1 MSGFISRYTRLISGA
16 AIIVVFSFASSA
28 LADQEVNSGI
38 VNVPN
43 APIVITACKMSRPY
57 SSSYDVR
64 GPVVIGNRT
73 KHALAHVQIVY
84 AFYDNENVR
93 MYQTTQQYS
102 LAEPVLT
109 GDTATLQGGAGL
121 NGSPQLLSRVT
132 CRVQAADFSGNKR
145 WQYGQAWSEKLVP
158 LTTEQTTTTS
168 ESGVGPSQ
176 AIRTQSPALPKITVA
191 VANSWNDTVNGLTL
205 IHDAI
210 IITGGD
216 TDTPVRG
223 NNFVLTMS
231 LANGAK
237 KMIPG
242 LTQQVPRYSK
252 IDPRTGNN
260 IMAYEVAPQEDLG
273 ALGTIVVPAHGTVRA
288 TVTFITN
295 DALANPAD
303 NRAVTVQ

>member
-1 MSGFISRYTRLISGA
+1 MSGFITRYTRLISSA
-16 AIIVVFSFASSA
+16 VILSVFGFASSA

-43 APIVITACKMSRPY
+43 SPIVLTACKMSRFNK
-57 SSSYDVR
+57 SSEGVS

-73 KHALAHVQIVY
+73 KHALAHIQIVY
-84 AFYDNENVR
+84 SFYDTENVR

-102 LAEPVLT
+102 LSEPTLT
-109 GDTATLQGGAGL
+109 GDTTTVQAGV
-121 NGSPQLLSRVT
+121 GFIGTAQLLSRVT
-132 CRVQAADFSGNKR
+132 CRVQSADFSANKH
-145 WQYGQAWSEKLVP
+145 WMYGSPWSEKLVP
-158 LTTEQTTTTS
+158 LTTEQAGTTS
-168 ESGVGPSQ
+168 ESGAGPLQ
-176 AIRTQSPALPKITVA
+176 TVRTQSPAPPKITVA
-191 VANSWNDTVNGLTL
+191 VANSWVDTVSGLTL

-237 KMIPG
+237 KSIPG

-273 ALGTIVVPAHGTVRA
+273 ALGTIVVPAHGTVRT

-295 DALANPAD
+295 DALADPAD
-303 NRAVTVQ
+303 NRAVTIQ